1 MGVQRTRGADGDGD
15 ENNAVRCRLSSP
27 VPRLMST
34 SELVFTDGD
43 ENKGA
48 RWRGS
53 ADALRRGL
61 FACRAINS
69 RLMSASERV
78 FTISATTL
86 GGILGNETLIANIRF
101 RSDASIEAKA
111 ARLSARFV
119 VCEKAAARRAR
130 TRARC
135 GYFGVANGI
144 ATTRTRAGGDYIK
157 TSTFTL
163 VFSDGSFALLTVQL
177 NPMGF
182 TKRIIPIIR
191 THPQAVEQAREW
203 VHLQRHRA
211 ETDTN
216 IVTCSSS
223 DLKLKFVFFIL

>member
-1 MGVQRTRGADGDGD
+1 M
-15 ENNAVRCRLSSP
+15 
-27 VPRLMST
+27 
-34 SELVFTDGD
+34 
-43 ENKGA
+43 

-144 ATTRTRAGGDYIK
+144 ATTRTRAGSDSYLCALNIF
-157 TSTFTL
+157 TSTYYF
-163 VFSDGSFALLTVQL
+163 FPDCSFALLTVQL

-211 ETDTN
+211 ETPTSLH
-216 IVTCSSS
+216 VGHRT
-223 DLKLKFVFFIL
+223 

>member
-1 MGVQRTRGADGDGD
+1 
-15 ENNAVRCRLSSP
+15 
-27 VPRLMST
+27 MST

-43 ENKGA
+43 ENKGV

-144 ATTRTRAGGDYIK
+144 ATTRRDTYSSGWWTIYFHFH
-157 TSTFTL
+157 FTL
-163 VFSDGSFALLTVQL
+163 IFSDCSFALLTVQL

-211 ETDTN
+211 ETPTSLH
-216 IVTCSSS
+216 VGHRT
-223 DLKLKFVFFIL
+223 